1 MFSIILHRCTVFP
14 FGRTELTVDSFI
26 IICVRDFLCWVLRTY
41 QQEWSHFEHSRSEKK
56 RAEATTTQLEKIL
69 NFHTRIAQAW
79 NSPMESE
86 EEPHFFGFLRQFFFF
101 VVFWS
106 IVCAAHRQRF
116 GINRAPAAWCL
127 KLLYRMQFEVL
138 SGWLTCLVMQIED
151 GVVASDRAQNFKTFF
166 YNFFVI
172 CRFPQS
178 LHFSRCRL
186 ECLNSIGGIARPEP
200 ERNVFEAQ
208 KN

>member
-1 MFSIILHRCTVFP
+1 MLSFTDLPARVKSFWTILKREKEQKRRRRSWKKFLIFTPESRKHEILPWKVKKSRI
-14 FGRTELTVDSFI
+14 SSAS
-26 IICVRDFLCWVLRTY
+26 CV
-41 QQEWSHFEHSRSEKK
+41 
-56 RAEATTTQLEKIL
+56 
-69 NFHTRIAQAW
+69 
-79 NSPMESE
+79 
-86 EEPHFFGFLRQFFFF
+86 GFLF

-106 IVCAAHRQRF
+106 IVCASHRRRF

-166 YNFFVI
+166 YNIFVI

-178 LHFSRCRL
+178 FHFSRCRL
-186 ECLNSIGGIARPEP
+186 ECLNSIDGIARPEP

>member
-1 MFSIILHRCTVFP
+1 MKKSRI
-14 FGRTELTVDSFI
+14 SSAS
-26 IICVRDFLCWVLRTY
+26 CV
-41 QQEWSHFEHSRSEKK
+41 S
-56 RAEATTTQLEKIL
+56 
-69 NFHTRIAQAW
+69 
-79 NSPMESE
+79 
-86 EEPHFFGFLRQFFFF
+86 FFF

-208 KN
+208 KKLILQTFFSSSLNAASTVFFCCSSLCVEIESNQ